1 MNKNNQK
8 SIQYK
13 FYIVSSI
20 LNKQYDIM
28 MKIKNEKVDI
38 YFEFWI
44 LQGNYHKIVGAAN
57 GRRHFKEYSK

>member
-1 MNKNNQK
+1 MLHNWLDVGRCKLAVKNNQK

-28 MKIKNEKVDI
+28 MRKLEMMVVYRCQELLLEKD
-38 YFEFWI
+38 
-44 LQGNYHKIVGAAN
+44 
-57 GRRHFKEYSK
+57 